1 MNSGMTIRTLD
12 TDVDEA
18 DDCLDL
24 DDYDDGTNFLLMMTM
39 YVD

>member
-1 MNSGMTIRTLD
+1 MNSGMTIHTLD

-18 DDCLDL
+18 DDGLDL
-24 DDYDDGTNFLLMMTM
+24 DDQDDGTNFLLMMTM